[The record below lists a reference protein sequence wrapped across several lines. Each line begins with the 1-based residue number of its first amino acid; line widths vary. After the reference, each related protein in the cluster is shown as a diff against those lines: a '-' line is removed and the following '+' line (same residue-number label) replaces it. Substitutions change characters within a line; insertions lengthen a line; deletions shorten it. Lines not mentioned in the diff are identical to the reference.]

1 MITAAIWCV
10 TMFNHTLKMEASYT
24 KLHCL
29 ASQKDS
35 NIHKLVTTILNK
47 LSVNSSKRK
56 SCDFLKRDRKAA

>member
-1 MITAAIWCV
+1 MTAVIWCV
-10 TMFNHTLKMEASYT
+10 TVFNHTLKMEVAYT

-35 NIHKLVTTILNK
+35 NIQYLVPKLLNK

-56 SCDFLKRDRKAA
+56 HCDFLKRDRKTA